1 MVLVNLVKEERTV
14 LSSNSVMRQLAMTV
28 LQEPMVV
35 LNYQLRNGV
44 QAVEVVPL
52 SNSVTQ
58 SMMQKKMVDQ
68 EVLLLKW
75 KNQLNQ
81 LSTML

>member
-14 LSSNSVMRQLAMTV
+14 LSSNSVTRQLAMTV
-28 LQEPMVV
+28 LQEPKVV